1 MNNPLFLSLAIGVL
15 VVVSCI
21 GVMLWILRRSLSL
34 HHILEKQEQ
43 QVTTFQL
50 HRQEERLQQLIA
62 TRQKLS
68 LHNEELLRQLT
79 EVQAAHENTCGLDR
93 VMEILQ
99 PRLLTPTEEEQFR
112 SSFNSLY
119 PSALHRLRTACP
131 RATRSDELLCMLVVL
146 KQTNEEMARTLGISR
161 PSVLQTRY
169 RLRTKFGLSEGN
181 DLDAE
186 IQRIM
191 IE

>member
-1 MNNPLFLSLAIGVL
+1 MNNLLFLSLAVGVL
-15 VVVSCI
+15 VVISCI